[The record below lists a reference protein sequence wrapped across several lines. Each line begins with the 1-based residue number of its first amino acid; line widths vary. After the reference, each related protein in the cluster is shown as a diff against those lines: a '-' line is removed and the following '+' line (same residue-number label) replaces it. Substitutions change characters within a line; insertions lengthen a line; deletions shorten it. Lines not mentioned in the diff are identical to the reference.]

1 LYKGGA
7 VLAEKKDGASA
18 IELTLTEQE
27 KKIILLLR
35 EVKFGE
41 VKVVVQDGI
50 PVRLDE
56 IRKSI
61 KL

>member
-1 LYKGGA
+1 M
-7 VLAEKKDGASA
+7 AEKDGGSSA
-18 IELTLTEQE
+18 FELAVSEQE

-35 EVKFGE
+35 EIKFGE
-41 VKVVVQDGI
+41 VKIVMQNGV
-50 PVRLDE
+50 PVRIDE

>member
-1 LYKGGA
+1 M
-7 VLAEKKDGASA
+7 AEKKDGASA